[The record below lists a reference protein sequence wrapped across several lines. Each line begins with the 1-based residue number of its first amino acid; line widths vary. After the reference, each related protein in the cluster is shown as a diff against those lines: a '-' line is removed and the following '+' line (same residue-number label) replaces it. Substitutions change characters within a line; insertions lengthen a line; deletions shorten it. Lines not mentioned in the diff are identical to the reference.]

1 MGDSEVPVPNAFP
14 TLLPSEKAEPA
25 SLLPPQSTL
34 YRRALLV
41 GLHAPT
47 HTEHVYL
54 GKTVTNEE

>member
-34 YRRALLV
+34 YRHALLV
-41 GLHAPT
+41 GLHAP
-47 HTEHVYL
+47 HSHRACVL
-54 GKTVTNEE
+54 GEDRDK

>member
-1 MGDSEVPVPNAFP
+1 MGNSEVPVPNAFP

-47 HTEHVYL
+47 HTACVL
-54 GKTVTNEE
+54 GEDRDK